1 MIQADVIG
9 LEQFTDRLE
18 ELSKLNP
25 KDYLGDIGEALKG
38 NIADR
43 FKDAVDPQGK
53 PWIPSR
59 DNPNTLVKSD
69 RLVKS
74 INDHIAGGILEV
86 GTNVEYAAIH
96 NFGGNETLDHNQ
108 TMPQRQFI
116 GLGKQDEI
124 DIRDIIE
131 DVLS

>member
-1 MIQADVIG
+1 MIQSDIIG
-9 LEQFTDRLE
+9 LEQFTDRME
-18 ELSKLNP
+18 ELVKLNP

-38 NIADR
+38 NIAER
-43 FKDAVDPQGK
+43 FRDAKDPSGK
-53 PWIPSR
+53 RWLPS
-59 DNPNTLVKSD
+59 DSDNTLVDST
-69 RLVKS
+69 RLRDS
-74 INDHIAGGILEV
+74 IDDHIVGGVLEV

-116 GLGKQDEI
+116 GLGKQDEM